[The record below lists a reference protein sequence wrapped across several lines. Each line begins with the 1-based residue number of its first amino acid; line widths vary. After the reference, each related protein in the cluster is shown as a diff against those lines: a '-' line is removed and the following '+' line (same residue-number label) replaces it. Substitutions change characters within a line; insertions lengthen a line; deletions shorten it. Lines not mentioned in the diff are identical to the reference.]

1 MKKTALATAL
11 ALSLGTTAL
20 TAEAGTPGITGVFND
35 QYIFT
40 MTDPN
45 DIPVGVPTPP
55 QDWVFDFDAGTVSIT
70 NTATFYGSVWTAHDV
85 TFMDNGDGTYSGIV
99 GPGAPGDVTNDFAN
113 MLFDWSVNLDI
124 PVEIVWDVTL
134 IPPGDTINVKTLSTV
149 ILDFSSAFPGFQPAF
164 NSAAAVSLTCGEF
177 FAVTNEEV
185 SVDIN
190 IQTDLLDSCVFADG
204 TVVLDSY
211 SQPANG
217 TVTDNGTVLT
227 YLPNAGF
234 GGLDTFTYTAIDN
247 SATSPAATVSV
258 QVGGELQGNFSMMDS
273 TGAVFGGTN
282 DVVFTWDGTSLNT
295 DESDTDFSIMG
306 IKSDRPQPFN
316 GFVWTAHNI
325 RVYGPGT
332 YSFDT
337 GCDVAQLESTGCPAG
352 TVGGATMTM
361 TVGPD
366 QFGAHILFDW
376 NTSVNIDVVNVW
388 DQNKQW
394 DRLGNTGEVNK
405 LWLGTAG
412 LPPAEDANWE
422 LVSTD
427 VDGDGINGSPMVD
440 GPFVDFSANFNNKP
454 DKAGIPPEPFVNTQQ
469 DTELGSGILASMNIV
484 ALFASL
490 MMLVG
495 LRHIGRKK

>member
-11 ALSLGTTAL
+11 ALSLGTTVL

-247 SATSPAATVSV
+247 SATAPAATVAV
-258 QVGGELQGNFSMMDS
+258 QVGGELQGNFSMIDP
-273 TGAVFGGTN
+273 N
-282 DVVFTWDGTSLNT
+282 
-295 DESDTDFSIMG
+295 
-306 IKSDRPQPFN
+306 RCC
-316 GFVWTAHNI
+316 VW
-325 RVYGPGT
+325 
-332 YSFDT
+332 
-337 GCDVAQLESTGCPAG
+337 
-352 TVGGATMTM
+352 
-361 TVGPD
+361 
-366 QFGAHILFDW
+366 
-376 NTSVNIDVVNVW
+376 
-388 DQNKQW
+388 
-394 DRLGNTGEVNK
+394 
-405 LWLGTAG
+405 
-412 LPPAEDANWE
+412 
-422 LVSTD
+422 
-427 VDGDGINGSPMVD
+427 
-440 GPFVDFSANFNNKP
+440 
-454 DKAGIPPEPFVNTQQ
+454 
-469 DTELGSGILASMNIV
+469 
-484 ALFASL
+484 
-490 MMLVG
+490 
-495 LRHIGRKK
+495 RHE